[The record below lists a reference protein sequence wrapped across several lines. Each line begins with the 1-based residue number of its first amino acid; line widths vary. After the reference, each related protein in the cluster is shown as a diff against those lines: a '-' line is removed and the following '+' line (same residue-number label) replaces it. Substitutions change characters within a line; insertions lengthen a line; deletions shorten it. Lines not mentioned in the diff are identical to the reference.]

1 MTANSVAMGLA
12 LVRKNV
18 ASLAAELKADPAPTL
33 VAVSKLMPVETLML
47 AYNENQRHFGE
58 NYVQEICEKAP
69 QMPEDI
75 RWHFIG
81 GLQSNKAKML
91 VNSVK
96 GLYMV
101 ESVDSPKLATTLDK
115 ACEAA
120 KRDVLRVLVQ
130 VNTSKEESKGGC
142 EDHEAL
148 AVAKHIVDTCK
159 NLRFSGLMTIGKLG
173 DPNPEPYFKKLAEC
187 RADVAKKLGV
197 EEKSLL
203 LSMGM
208 SGDYELAIRMG
219 SNNVRVGSTIFGE
232 RPQKQPTN
240 TDTATTEQP
249 SATTAP
255 PAAAPAPPSS
265 AAAPAAV
272 KSTEPINQAVVGA
285 KMGSCPFSGSAAE
298 PGSKCPFAMSG
309 TMSDDS
315 IFGIKLPAPAWLCG
329 LAALSAVGAV
339 FVLRLR
345 ARAA

>member
-1 MTANSVAMGLA
+1 
-12 LVRKNV
+12 
-18 ASLAAELKADPAPTL
+18 
-33 VAVSKLMPVETLML
+33 
-47 AYNENQRHFGE
+47 
-58 NYVQEICEKAP
+58 
-69 QMPEDI
+69 
-75 RWHFIG
+75 
-81 GLQSNKAKML
+81 ML

-101 ESVDSPKLATTLDK
+101 ESVDSQKLATTLDK

-208 SGDYELAIRMG
+208 SGDYELAIRIG
-219 SNNVRVGSTIFGE
+219 SNNMRVGSTIFGE
-232 RPQKQPTN
+232 LSVVARPQKVLGCRVGC
-240 TDTATTEQP
+240 TAY
-249 SATTAP
+249 
-255 PAAAPAPPSS
+255 
-265 AAAPAAV
+265 
-272 KSTEPINQAVVGA
+272 STGCASGA
-285 KMGSCPFSGSAAE
+285 GGRELSGL
-298 PGSKCPFAMSG
+298 G
-309 TMSDDS
+309 
-315 IFGIKLPAPAWLCG
+315 
-329 LAALSAVGAV
+329 ALQG
-339 FVLRLR
+339 
-345 ARAA
+345 